1 LTRYEGSSANVL
13 RDVII
18 TSNNMVEDI
27 NLKRALLQEALK
39 LDDRMVTSI
48 TKDNKMIMEYVK
60 DLKDFN
66 EINKNYKEPF
76 EKAAENLIKI
86 DAFVKELNK

>member
-1 LTRYEGSSANVL
+1 
-13 RDVII
+13 
-18 TSNNMVEDI
+18 MVEDI

-66 EINKNYKEPF
+66 EINKTYKEPF

-86 DAFVKELNK
+86 DGFVKEINN

>member
-1 LTRYEGSSANVL
+1 
-13 RDVII
+13 
-18 TSNNMVEDI
+18 
-27 NLKRALLQEALK
+27 
-39 LDDRMVTSI
+39 MVTSI

-86 DAFVKELNK
+86 DGFVKELNN